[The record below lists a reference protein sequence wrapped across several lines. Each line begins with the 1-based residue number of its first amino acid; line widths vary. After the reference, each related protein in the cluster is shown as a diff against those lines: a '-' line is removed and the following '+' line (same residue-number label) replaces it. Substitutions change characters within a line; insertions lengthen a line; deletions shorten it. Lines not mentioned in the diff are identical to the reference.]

1 MNSRKIKTGK
11 FAILLISTAMVV
23 LMPHL
28 SAKAQQLS
36 PGQAVQIA
44 LEQNYNI
51 RLARLTEE
59 EIRNNLSYGNAGF
72 LPGLTAGATQSNSI
86 TNSRQEYLSGQIN
99 EREGAKSNTFS
110 SNLSLNWTIFD
121 GFRMFNQYSLLSK
134 QLAAGELS
142 TRVQVENTIT
152 AVLGGYYNIVQLKN
166 RARVYEKAVQLGEE
180 RVQIARD
187 MQVIGSGSGLEVLQA
202 EVDFNTD
209 RSQLLDLQKRIAEAE
224 IALNLLLARDP
235 ATLFSVEDTIAL
247 MPPFDYEQLRNKM
260 DAGNAALQISEME
273 TEMAMNRLKDI
284 QGRRWPVV
292 GVNLGYNFNVQS
304 SQSGFVIDGRT
315 SGVNY
320 GVTASMSIF
329 DGFNVNRQQ
338 KNARIGLES
347 ARLQLESH
355 KSELEAL
362 LLSTHKAY
370 QARLQMLALEKS
382 NRVTAEVNFD
392 VASERFRLGELS
404 GLEYREAQKNL
415 LQAGERLISAG
426 YEVRLLEIALL
437 QISGAVLPE

>member
-1 MNSRKIKTGK
+1 
-11 FAILLISTAMVV
+11 
-23 LMPHL
+23 
-28 SAKAQQLS
+28 
-36 PGQAVQIA
+36 
-44 LEQNYNI
+44 
-51 RLARLTEE
+51 
-59 EIRNNLSYGNAGF
+59 
-72 LPGLTAGATQSNSI
+72 
-86 TNSRQEYLSGQIN
+86 
-99 EREGAKSNTFS
+99 
-110 SNLSLNWTIFD
+110 
-121 GFRMFNQYSLLSK
+121 MFNQYSLLSR

-142 TRVQVENTIT
+142 TRVQVENTIA

-180 RVQIARD
+180 RVQIAHD
-187 MQVIGSGSGLEVLQA
+187 MQAIGSGSGLEVLQA

-235 ATLFSVEDTIAL
+235 ATLFSVEDSIAL
-247 MPPFDYEQLRNKM
+247 MPPFDYAQLRSKM
-260 DAGNAALQISEME
+260 EAGNAALQISEME
-273 TEMAMNRLKDI
+273 TEMALNRLKDI
-284 QGRRWPVV
+284 QGRRWPEV

>member
-121 GFRMFNQYSLLSK
+121 GLRMFNQYSLLSK

-187 MQVIGSGSGLEVLQA
+187 MHAIGSGSGLEVLQA

-320 GVTASMSIF
+320 GVTASISIF

-415 LQAGERLISAG
+415 LQADERLISAG

>member
-1 MNSRKIKTGK
+1 MNSRKLKTGK

-320 GVTASMSIF
+320 GITASMSIF

-382 NRVTAEVNFD
+382 NQVTAEVNFD

-415 LQAGERLISAG
+415 LQADERLISAG

>member
-187 MQVIGSGSGLEVLQA
+187 MQAIGSGSGLEVLQA

-415 LQAGERLISAG
+415 LQADERLISAG

>member
-1 MNSRKIKTGK
+1 MNSRKLKTGK

-415 LQAGERLISAG
+415 LQADERLISAG

>member
-320 GVTASMSIF
+320 GITASMSIF

-347 ARLQLESH
+347 ARLQLKSH

-415 LQAGERLISAG
+415 LQADERLISAG

>member
-1 MNSRKIKTGK
+1 MNSRKLKTGK

-23 LMPHL
+23 LMSHL

-320 GVTASMSIF
+320 GITASMSIF

-415 LQAGERLISAG
+415 LQADERLISAG

>member
-247 MPPFDYEQLRNKM
+247 MPPFDYEMLRNKM

-284 QGRRWPVV
+284 QSRRWPVV

-415 LQAGERLISAG
+415 LQADERLISAG

>member
-110 SNLSLNWTIFD
+110 SNLSLSWTIFD

-415 LQAGERLISAG
+415 LQADERLISAG

>member
-23 LMPHL
+23 LLPHL

-347 ARLQLESH
+347 ARLQLKSH

-415 LQAGERLISAG
+415 LQADERLISAG

>member
-23 LMPHL
+23 LMPHI

-247 MPPFDYEQLRNKM
+247 MPPFDYEMLRNKM

-415 LQAGERLISAG
+415 LRADERLISAG

>member
-1 MNSRKIKTGK
+1 MNSRKLKTGK

-187 MQVIGSGSGLEVLQA
+187 MQAIGSGSRLEVLQA

-247 MPPFDYEQLRNKM
+247 MAPFDYEQLRNKM

-415 LQAGERLISAG
+415 LQADERLISAG

>member
-1 MNSRKIKTGK
+1 MNSRNYKTGN
-11 FAILLISTAMVV
+11 FAFLLGCTAIFLLIF
-23 LMPHL
+23 PG
-28 SAKAQQLS
+28 SAKTQQLS

-59 EIRNNLSYGNAGF
+59 EIRNNFSYGNAGF
-72 LPGLTAGATQSNSI
+72 FPGLTAGATQSNSI

-121 GFRMFNQYSLLSK
+121 GFRMFNQYSMLSK

-142 TRVQVENTIT
+142 TRVQVENTIA

-187 MQVIGSGSGLEVLQA
+187 MQAIGSGSGLEVLQA

-224 IALNLLLARDP
+224 ITLNLLLARDP
-235 ATLFSVEDTIAL
+235 ATLFSVEDSIAL
-247 MPPFDYEQLRNKM
+247 MPPFDYAQLRSKM
-260 DAGNAALQISEME
+260 EAENAALQISEIE
-273 TEMAMNRLKDI
+273 TEMALNRLKDI
-284 QGRRWPVV
+284 QGRRWPEV

-320 GVTASMSIF
+320 GITASMSIF

-338 KNARIGLES
+338 KSARIGLES

-370 QARLQMLALEKS
+370 QARLQMFALEKS

-437 QISGAVLPE
+437 QISGALLPE

>member
-235 ATLFSVEDTIAL
+235 AALFSVEDTIAL

-415 LQAGERLISAG
+415 LQADERLISAG

-437 QISGAVLPE
+437 QISGAVLLE

>member
-142 TRVQVENTIT
+142 SRVQVENTIT

-187 MQVIGSGSGLEVLQA
+187 MQAIGSGSGLEVLQA

-415 LQAGERLISAG
+415 LQADERLISAG

>member
-1 MNSRKIKTGK
+1 MNSRKLKTGK

-28 SAKAQQLS
+28 SSEAQQLS

-247 MPPFDYEQLRNKM
+247 MPPFDYEMLRNKM
-260 DAGNAALQISEME
+260 EAGNAALQISEME
-273 TEMAMNRLKDI
+273 TGMAINRLKDI
-284 QGRRWPVV
+284 QGRRWPVL

-415 LQAGERLISAG
+415 LQADERLISAG

>member
-284 QGRRWPVV
+284 QSRRWPVV

-415 LQAGERLISAG
+415 LQADERLISAG

>member
-415 LQAGERLISAG
+415 LQADERLISAG

>member
-1 MNSRKIKTGK
+1 MNSRKLKTGK

-320 GVTASMSIF
+320 GITASMSIF

-415 LQAGERLISAG
+415 LQADERLISAG

>member
-235 ATLFSVEDTIAL
+235 AALFSVEDTIAL

-284 QGRRWPVV
+284 QSRRWPVV

-415 LQAGERLISAG
+415 LQADERLISAG

>member
-320 GVTASMSIF
+320 GITASMSIF

-415 LQAGERLISAG
+415 LQADERLISAG

>member
-1 MNSRKIKTGK
+1 MNSRNYKTGN
-11 FAILLISTAMVV
+11 FAFLLGCTAIFLLIF
-23 LMPHL
+23 PR
-28 SAKAQQLS
+28 SAKTQQLS

-59 EIRNNLSYGNAGF
+59 EKRNNFSYGNAGF
-72 LPGLTAGATQSNSI
+72 FPGLTVGATQSNSI

-121 GFRMFNQYSLLSK
+121 GFRMFNQYSMLSK

-142 TRVQVENTIT
+142 TRVQVENTIA

-187 MQVIGSGSGLEVLQA
+187 MQAIGSGSGLEVLQA

-209 RSQLLDLQKRIAEAE
+209 RSQLLDLQKRITEAE

-235 ATLFSVEDTIAL
+235 ATLFSVEDSIAL
-247 MPPFDYEQLRNKM
+247 MPPFDYAQLRSKM
-260 DAGNAALQISEME
+260 EAGNAALQISEIE
-273 TEMAMNRLKDI
+273 TEMALNRLRDI
-284 QGRRWPVV
+284 QGRRWPEV

-320 GVTASMSIF
+320 GITASMSIF

-347 ARLQLESH
+347 ARLQLEAH

>member
-1 MNSRKIKTGK
+1 MNSRKLKTGK

-284 QGRRWPVV
+284 QSRRWPVV

-355 KSELEAL
+355 KSKLEAL

-415 LQAGERLISAG
+415 LQADERLISAG